1 MIKLIDAITSL
12 VSNAEVCTRGDEIE
26 WIVEPLN
33 KPTRAEIDV
42 ELARLQAEY
51 DAKDY
56 QRKRALEYPA
66 IADQLDYIYHNGI
79 DAWKTDMID
88 PVKTKY
94 PKGTV

>member
-1 MIKLIDAITSL
+1 MIQLIDAIKSL
-12 VSNAEVCTRGDEIE
+12 IPNAEVCTRGDKIE

-88 PVKTKY
+88 PVKAKY
-94 PKGTV
+94 PKGAV